1 MYWRSFD
8 VFVED
13 KPNLG
18 LILGLSL
25 GIGIPL
31 LLLVV
36 TGLIYCCKVSK
47 SKTTVSPT
55 TTTATKALAENIP
68 MSPKKSANE
77 NSDIETGSF

>member
-25 GIGIPL
+25 GIGIPVL
-31 LLLVV
+31 LLAI
-36 TGLIYCCKVSK
+36 GG
-47 SKTTVSPT
+47 TVFFVKKQKGKDKDRDDIAMDSHT
-55 TTTATKALAENIP
+55 NATNYNDNP
-68 MSPKKSANE
+68 FDNP
-77 NSDIETGSF
+77 NSF